1 MIELDAPELLAPRL
15 SRVTRAAEMLGVDGW
30 LLTTSQAVRTVTGA
44 WSDDVDLFGEWSSPV
59 VAVGATVLSP
69 GRPPSD
75 ARLIDDVIDLL
86 PLRGTIAIDRLGP
99 LALERLAELR
109 PELTVQDAAMLLGAA
124 KVPREQV
131 EIDVLV
137 EAHRRTEAV
146 LGSMVDLVRPGV
158 SERDLT
164 SEFTVRAAES
174 GLDRMHLD
182 TVFSVLPKE
191 HSQAA
196 SWVRGSWEGRSPYR
210 ELTTDRVLAEGDHVA
225 FDAGV
230 GYRGYTA
237 DVGWTLLAS
246 AKGPSPA
253 QVALATRWDEVARR
267 VIDAARPGVSASAL
281 RAAAL
286 KGWDPALPP
295 PWPYPL
301 YVAHGVG
308 TELAEPPFAG
318 ADFAPEA
325 EAAMVLTEGNVL
337 MIEPYIWEE
346 GVGGYRAEYCIAV
359 GADGTDIV
367 SSLPYGRWP
376 GS

>member
-1 MIELDAPELLAPRL
+1 VIQLDEPELLAPRKG
-15 SRVTRAAEMLGVDGW
+15 RVTQAAEMLGIDGW

-44 WSDDVDLFGEWSSPV
+44 WSDDVDLFGEWSSPI
-59 VAVGATVLSP
+59 VAVGATVVSP

-75 ARLIDDVIDLL
+75 ARIIDDVIDLL
-86 PLRGTIAIDRLGP
+86 PLRGTIAVDRLGP
-99 LALERLAELR
+99 LALERLAQLR
-109 PELTVQDAAMLLGAA
+109 PDLVVQDAAMLLGAA
-124 KVPREQV
+124 KVPRHQLEV
-131 EIDVLV
+131 EVLV

-146 LGSMVDLVRPGV
+146 LASMVDLVVPGV

-164 SEFTVRAAES
+164 SEFTVRAAEH

-191 HSQAA
+191 ASQATWA
-196 SWVRGSWEGRSPYR
+196 RGSWEGRSPYR
-210 ELTTDRVLAEGDHVA
+210 ELTTDRVLVEGDHVA

-230 GYRGYTA
+230 GYKGYTA

-246 AKGPSPA
+246 TDGPSSA
-253 QVALATRWDEVARR
+253 EEALATKWDEVARR
-267 VIDAARPGVSASAL
+267 VVEAAKPGGSASEL

-286 KGWDPALPP
+286 DGWDPARPP

-325 EAAMVLTEGNVL
+325 EAAMVLVERNVL

-346 GVGGYRAEYCIAV
+346 GIGGYRAEYCAVV
-359 GADGTDIV
+359 GAGAAEIV
-367 SSLPYGRWP
+367 SSLPYGHWP
-376 GS
+376 DR